1 MKAMTAPSSP
11 DPSPARGEGSLVSR
25 MRDFHIKALLFDL
38 DGTFADTA
46 PDLAAALN
54 RLRADLRLPPVPPA
68 QLRPLTSQGVR
79 GMLKGGLEML
89 PSDVRY
95 AEFYDRFLHYYSQ
108 DICVETTLFP
118 GIEPLLDA
126 LEGRCWPW
134 GIVTNKAQRFTL
146 PLLARLGCAKRAA
159 CVVSGDSARRAKPAA
174 QPMQLACALLARRPE
189 SCLYVGDDL
198 RDIQAGRAAGMLT
211 VAVRYGYLGDG
222 KPIEDWGAD
231 HVVDHA
237 HEIAA
242 LVGIH

>member
-1 MKAMTAPSSP
+1 MFEA
-11 DPSPARGEGSLVSR
+11 V
-25 MRDFHIKALLFDL
+25 LFDL

-54 RLRADLRLPPVPPA
+54 HLRADLGMSPVSPE

-79 GMLKGGLEML
+79 GMLKGGLGML
-89 PSDVRY
+89 PGDARY
-95 AEFYDRFLHYYSQ
+95 ADFYARFLRYYSQ

-118 GIEPLLDA
+118 GIEQVLDG
-126 LEGRCWPW
+126 LEGRRSPW

-146 PLLARLGCAKRAA
+146 PLLAQLGYAKRAA

-174 QPMQLACALLARRPE
+174 HPMRLACALLSRRPE
-189 SCLYVGDDL
+189 HCLYVGDDL
-198 RDIQAGRAAGMLT
+198 RDIQAGRAAGMVT

-222 KPIEDWGAD
+222 DPIEDWGAD

-237 HEIAA
+237 HEISA
-242 LVGIH
+242 LAGLR

>member
-1 MKAMTAPSSP
+1 MFEA
-11 DPSPARGEGSLVSR
+11 V
-25 MRDFHIKALLFDL
+25 LFDL

-54 RLRADLRLPPVPPA
+54 RLRADLGMAPVPPG

-79 GMLKGGLEML
+79 GMLKAGLAML
-89 PSDVRY
+89 PSDARY
-95 AEFYDRFLHYYSQ
+95 VEFYDRFLHYYSQ

-118 GIEPLLDA
+118 GIERLLDG
-126 LEGRCWPW
+126 LEGRCSPW

-146 PLLARLGCAKRAA
+146 PLLARLGYAKRAA

-174 QPMQLACALLARRPE
+174 HPMQLACSLLARRPE

-198 RDIQAGRAAGMLT
+198 RDIQAGRAAGMVT

-222 KPIEDWGAD
+222 DPIENWGAD

-237 HEIAA
+237 HQIAA
-242 LVGIH
+242 LAGIH